1 MIEPTAL
8 TAIPRFAGLDQTA
21 KAWIAARLIR
31 RRWARGDTIC
41 RDGDPSEAL
50 YLVEAGSVKVV
61 KVLESGRELILG
73 IFHAGEAFGEVA
85 LIDGAGYPANVVAH
99 DDATCLILSRSDYY
113 DLMTRYPEAPL
124 ATIRDLT
131 LRMRTLRR
139 RMEDLGGGGV
149 EYRVARVLLTLAARC
164 GEPDGKGVRITLT
177 LTRQELAGM
186 VGARVE
192 TVIRI
197 LSRWAR
203 SGWLRLTPAGITID
217 DHDSLEAV
225 ANEGGNG

>member
-1 MIEPTAL
+1 MIDPSAL
-8 TAIPRFAGLDQTA
+8 IAIPRFAGLDPSA
-21 KAWIAARLIR
+21 IAWIAARLIR
-31 RRWARGDTIC
+31 RRWRRGDTIC
-41 RDGDPSEAL
+41 RDGDPGEAL
-50 YLVEAGSVKVV
+50 YLIESGSVKVV

-73 IFHAGEAFGEVA
+73 FFHAGEAFGEVA
-85 LIDGAGYPANVVAH
+85 LIDGAGYPADVVAH
-99 DDATCLILSRSDYY
+99 ESATCLILSRSDYY

-131 LRMRTLRR
+131 LRMRALRR

-164 GEPDGKGVRITLT
+164 GEPDGNGVRIALP
-177 LTRQELAGM
+177 LTRHELAGM

-197 LSRWAR
+197 LGRWAR
-203 SGWLRLTPAGITID
+203 GGWIRLTPAGITID
-217 DHDSLEAV
+217 DHESLEAV
-225 ANEGGNG
+225 ASEGSRR